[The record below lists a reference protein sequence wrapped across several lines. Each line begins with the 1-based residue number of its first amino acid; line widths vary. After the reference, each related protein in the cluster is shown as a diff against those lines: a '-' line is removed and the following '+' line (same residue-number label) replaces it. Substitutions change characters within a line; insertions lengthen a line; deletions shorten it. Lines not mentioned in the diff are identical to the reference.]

1 MPERTTRQSL
11 ILWLSL
17 TQLISWG
24 SVFYMFSLVMGP
36 VEQELGLSRAQVSI
50 AFSLSL
56 LMEGVLAF
64 PVGRLIDKGQERW
77 VMTGG
82 SLLLALGLVLHS
94 FVQWQWQFYGVW
106 LLLGTGCAMTLYT
119 PAFAILTRRF
129 PGDFRRAIITL
140 TFLGGLASTVF
151 IPLMAW
157 LIAHV
162 GWRDMLLIL
171 ASFQLLVCTPI
182 HFLALRNAPKTSSMA
197 LTQDAVTKGGTHRKP
212 NTPTGIDSN
221 AVAAMTPEPE
231 PFKPLLRSKAFLF
244 AAAFNLTTMSVTV
257 ALPAHM
263 INLLQESG
271 LPPLWVVAI
280 PAAIGAVQV
289 LGRVLLLVF
298 ERHVNIHKS
307 NRWITWLL
315 PLGLLLLIFSKGHP
329 ELALVFVLFFGI
341 GNGLLT
347 IVKGT
352 IMASYVNQAHVASL
366 NGAIGVPLAIA
377 RSSAPLMLGL
387 LWSPQTGYT
396 QGLWLLW
403 ALSVAGALALL
414 GAQRS
419 SRIPLH

>member
-1 MPERTTRQSL
+1 
-11 ILWLSL
+11 
-17 TQLISWG
+17 
-24 SVFYMFSLVMGP
+24 
-36 VEQELGLSRAQVSI
+36 
-50 AFSLSL
+50 
-56 LMEGVLAF
+56 
-64 PVGRLIDKGQERW
+64 
-77 VMTGG
+77 
-82 SLLLALGLVLHS
+82 
-94 FVQWQWQFYGVW
+94 
-106 LLLGTGCAMTLYT
+106 MTLYT
-119 PAFAILTRRF
+119 PAFAILTRRY

-171 ASFQLLVCTPI
+171 ASFQLLVCAPI
-182 HFLALRNAPKTSSMA
+182 HYHYLRSTPKASSMGLTHETVGKRA
-197 LTQDAVTKGGTHRKP
+197 PLTQAIAPSTKDSGTAAVL
-212 NTPTGIDSN
+212 
-221 AVAAMTPEPE
+221 TPETE

-263 INLLQESG
+263 INLLRESG
-271 LPPLWVVAI
+271 LPNLWVVAI

-298 ERHVNIHKS
+298 ERHMNIHKS

-329 ELALVFVLFFGI
+329 GLALAFVLFFGI

-366 NGAIGVPLAIA
+366 NGAIGIPLAIA

-387 LWSPQTGYT
+387 LWSPQAGYT

-419 SRIPLH
+419 SRIALH